1 MLFAGRPIRASSPL
15 ILPVLVLAILAYAL
29 VQSLI
34 TPVLPEIQRD
44 LHTTQ
49 SSVTWVLTAYLL
61 SASVFTPILGRLGDR
76 VGKEKVLL
84 VSLIGLAI
92 GSLVSAVA
100 PTVAV
105 MIVGRVI
112 QGAGGGIVPIAFGV
126 VRDAF
131 PREKVAGSVSLLAAL
146 IAVGAGVG
154 ILLAG
159 PISDALDYR
168 ALFWIPAI
176 FIAVTALAAYLVIPP
191 SPTRHPDRISWT
203 ASVLLAAWLV
213 CLLVPLTQASS
224 WGWGSARV
232 IGILAAAVVLA
243 AVWIV
248 VETRSSSPLIDMRMM
263 RLPAVWTTNL
273 VSLLFGFGLYALF
286 GFLPAFAQTPASA
299 GYGFGAS
306 VTGAGAILVPQTIAM
321 FVTGLVSHRLAD
333 RVGSKTVLVVGTVI
347 SVAGF
352 ATLTFAHTQVWEILL
367 AMAVVGIG
375 FGMAFATMSNV
386 IVSAVPPHQTGV
398 ANGMNAN
405 IRTIG
410 GSIGTALLTSIVV
423 THTQPNGLPTENGY
437 TYGFA
442 ALGVASIG
450 AALAA
455 LLVPRYGRHQPA
467 TPHEIPRQAATSNSA
482 QPASSSDAR

>member
-1 MLFAGRPIRASSPL
+1 MLFTGRATRASSRL

-34 TPVLPEIQRD
+34 APVLPEIQRD
-44 LHTTQ
+44 LHTSQT
-49 SSVTWVLTAYLL
+49 SVTWVLTAYLL

-76 VGKEKVLL
+76 VGKEKMLL
-84 VSLIGLAI
+84 VSLIGLAV
-92 GSLVSAVA
+92 GSVISALA
-100 PTVAV
+100 PTVGV
-105 MIVGRVI
+105 MIIGRVI
-112 QGAGGGIVPIAFGV
+112 QGAGGGIVPIAFGI
-126 VRDAF
+126 VRDVF
-131 PREKVAGSVSLLAAL
+131 PRQRVAGAVSLLAAL
-146 IAVGAGVG
+146 ISVGAGMG

-159 PISDALDYR
+159 PITDALGYR

-176 FIAVTALAAYLVIPP
+176 FIVVTAIASHLVIPP
-191 SPTRHPDRISWT
+191 SPTRHPGRISWT
-203 ASVLLAAWLV
+203 ASVLLAAWLL

-232 IGILAAAVVLA
+232 VIILAAAVAVA

-273 VSLLFGFGLYALF
+273 VSLLFGVGLYALF

-306 VTGAGAILVPQTIAM
+306 VTEAGAILVPQTIAM
-321 FVTGLVSHRLAD
+321 FLIGLVSHRLAD
-333 RVGSKTVLVVGTVI
+333 RFGSKTVLVVGTVI

-352 ATLTFAHTQVWEILL
+352 GILTFAHTEVWEILA

-386 IVSAVPPHQTGV
+386 IVAAVPPHQTGV

-410 GSIGTALLTSIVV
+410 GSIGTALLTSIVAA
-423 THTQPNGLPTENGY
+423 HTSPSGLPTENGY
-437 TYGFA
+437 NYGFA
-442 ALGVASIG
+442 ALGIASIG

-455 LLVPRYGRHQPA
+455 LLVPRHGRHESGTAHETQPQPGVVSS
-467 TPHEIPRQAATSNSA
+467 TE
-482 QPASSSDAR
+482 PASPSGAR